1 MGVGAEE
8 VGERRE
14 DEEGYEESGA
24 DFLSEEE
31 PFGDGGV

>member
-14 DEEGYEESGA
+14 DEEGYEESGVE
-24 DFLSEEE
+24 FLSEDEL
-31 PFGDGGV
+31 FCDGGV